1 MFNSSP
7 SLADIA
13 AVTGGGG
20 GSRDGGF
27 GGDGWWALIILL
39 ALFGG
44 FGNRGF
50 GGGGGGGMGGGCCG
64 DSCATQADVRAAVD
78 QQTLISKMDQ
88 QTYGI
93 ADLGYAIQGQV
104 HGVTDAVTQTG
115 FGLQNAITSASFAS
129 MQGTNQLSR
138 ELAECCC
145 ENRAAIAQVR
155 YDMATQTCDLGHRID
170 GVADRI
176 HEELTAIRMEQ
187 KNERIAELTQKLGMA
202 DLAASQAAQNAY
214 LLNQLRPCPTPAY
227 VVPNP
232 NCCYSTQSAGCG
244 GGYTF

>member
-1 MFNSSP
+1 MFANGP

-13 AVTGGGG
+13 AVTGGNR
-20 GSRDGGF
+20 SDGGF
-27 GGDGWWALIILL
+27 GGDGWWALIILF

-44 FGNRGF
+44 FGRGGAI
-50 GGGGGGGMGGGCCG
+50 GGGG

-104 HGVTDAVTQTG
+104 HGVTDAISQTG
-115 FGLQNAITSASFAS
+115 FGLQNAITSASFAQ

-138 ELAECCC
+138 ELADCCC

-155 YDMATQTCDLGHRID
+155 YDMAAQACELGHRID
-170 GVADRI
+170 KLGAGI
-176 HEELTAIRMEQ
+176 HEELTAIRMEE

-202 DLAASQAAQNAY
+202 DLAASQAQQNAY
-214 LLNQLRPCPTPAY
+214 LIGQLRPSPVPAY
-227 VVPNP
+227 TVANP
-232 NCCYSTQSAGCG
+232 YCCTPQQACG
-244 GGYTF
+244 GGFGYGY

>member
-1 MFNSSP
+1 MFGNGP

-13 AVTGGGG
+13 AVTGGN
-20 GSRDGGF
+20 RDGGF
-27 GGDGWWALIILL
+27 GGDGWWAIIILL

-44 FGNRGF
+44 FGGRGGAF
-50 GGGGGGGMGGGCCG
+50 GGGG
-64 DSCATQADVRAAVD
+64 DCATQADVRAAVD

-104 HGVTDAVTQTG
+104 HGVTDAITQTG
-115 FGLQNAITSASFAS
+115 FGLQQAINNGDNALAR
-129 MQGTNQLSR
+129 QL
-138 ELAECCC
+138 ADCCC

-155 YDMATQTCDLGHRID
+155 YDMATQACELGHRID
-170 GVADRI
+170 GVSRSI
-176 HEELTAIRMEQ
+176 HEELTAIRMEE
-187 KNERIAELTQKLGMA
+187 KNERIAELTAKLGKA

-214 LLNQLRPCPTPAY
+214 LIDQLKPCPSPAY

-232 NCCYSTQSAGCG
+232 NCCYTQNTGCG
-244 GGYTF
+244 YGF

>member
-13 AVTGGGG
+13 AVTGGN
-20 GSRDGGF
+20 RDGGF
-27 GGDGWWALIILL
+27 GGDGWWAIIILL

-44 FGNRGF
+44 FGNRGGAF
-50 GGGGGGGMGGGCCG
+50 GGGGGCG

-115 FGLQNAITSASFAS
+115 FGLQNAITSAAFANQTG
-129 MQGTNQLSR
+129 MNQLSR

-155 YDMATQTCDLGHRID
+155 YDMATQACELGHRID
-170 GVADRI
+170 GVGDRLAA
-176 HEELTAIRMEQ
+176 ELTAIRMEQ
-187 KNERIAELTQKLGMA
+187 KNERIAELTQKLNMA

-214 LLNQLRPCPTPAY
+214 LINQLKPCPSPAY
-227 VVPNP
+227 IVANP
-232 NCCYSTQSAGCG
+232 NCCYQGTAYNGCG
-244 GGYTF
+244 GY